1 MKKVLIFLLIF
12 VLACGLCVIHY
23 NTQRQFAVMSD
34 RISETATENTQLSE
48 QLQSYEEQ
56 LEQYERQFSLYEN
69 RLVKLQKLYAYL
81 NTEETAEST
90 EVTKVTEETEVTVQ
104 PVQAETQTEPQKETV
119 QADASYYGRLHIPS
133 VGINVALYKGNSQAI
148 TDRADSANIFSNGS
162 YSGKAI
168 ADHNNQEFSKL
179 FGVQVGTQGYIELAD
194 GGTIN
199 IQCIDVLNGYNFG
212 VDIVDE
218 YCIGVMDRA
227 DYTMYT
233 CLDSWENVRICLW
246 NKC

>member
-1 MKKVLIFLLIF
+1 MKKALIIL
-12 VLACGLCVIHY
+12 VILFDLFILFRGI
-23 NTQRQFAVMSD
+23 QLRFAELSD
-34 RISETATENTQLSE
+34 AITEAETENAQLTE
-48 QLQSYEEQ
+48 QLHSYEEQ
-56 LEQYERQFSLYEN
+56 LEQYKQRFSLYEK
-69 RLVKLQKLYAYL
+69 RLAKLQKLYAYL
-81 NTEETAEST
+81 NAEETEEST
-90 EVTKVTEETEVTVQ
+90 EVTKVTEETEVTEVIAQ
-104 PVQAETQTEPQKETV
+104 PVQAEPQTEPQKETA
-119 QADASYYGRLHIPS
+119 QTDTSYYGRLHIPS

-148 TDRADSANIFSNGS
+148 TDRTDSANIFSNGS

-218 YCIGVMDRA
+218 YCVGVMDRA